1 MLLKLILPILVML
14 AIIEGCASPRTSV
27 CLPGEQLTVMESLYF
42 GTAKPGGVVTADEW
56 ATFLDTIVMPAFP
69 GGLTSWAASG
79 RWKTATDMSE
89 RETSYIL
96 QLAHDGDR
104 EKNTAIERIV
114 HTYKKDFQQEA
125 VLRIRSQ
132 ACRSF

>member
-1 MLLKLILPILVML
+1 MRLKPILPIVLLLV
-14 AIIEGCASPRTSV
+14 IIEGCTFPQTST
-27 CLPGEQLTVMESLYF
+27 CLPGELSRVMESLYF
-42 GTAKPGGVVTADEW
+42 GTAKPGGVVTAEEW

-69 GGLTSWAASG
+69 EGLTFWTASG

-104 EKNTAIERIV
+104 EKNNAIERII
-114 HTYKKDFQQEA
+114 HTYKKHFQQEA

-132 ACRSF
+132 ACHSF

>member
-1 MLLKLILPILVML
+1 MQLKPILPIVLLLV
-14 AIIEGCASPRTSV
+14 IIEGCAFPQTST
-27 CLPGEQLTVMESLYF
+27 CLPGEQSGVMESLYF

-56 ATFLDTIVMPAFP
+56 DTFINETVMPAFP
-69 GGLTSWAASG
+69 EGLTSWAASG
-79 RWKTATDMSE
+79 RWKTATGMSE

-104 EKNTAIERIV
+104 EKNTAIERIMR
-114 HTYKKDFQQEA
+114 TYKKDFQQEA

-132 ACRSF
+132 ACHSF